1 MLRQP
6 PIHIDIQDQPPSND
20 PEAAIRTEFEAIVRA
35 ILYLAPDSPIR
46 SRTPGDLGLT
56 SLGAITFQ
64 YTLQTTWG
72 IELSVGEILE
82 AETVDT
88 LFSLAIA
95 RRAAGQHEAEEGV
108 VI

>member
-1 MLRQP
+1 MQ
-6 PIHIDIQDQPPSND
+6 IQIQDKSPSD
-20 PEAAIRTEFEAIVRA
+20 PEAVIRTEFEAIFRA
-35 ILYLAPDSPIR
+35 ILHLAPDSPIW

-56 SLGAITFQ
+56 SLGAITLQ
-64 YTLQTTWG
+64 YTLQTNWG
-72 IELSVGEILE
+72 IELSVGDILE

-95 RRAAGQHEAEEGV
+95 RRAAGHEEGQEGI

>member
-6 PIHIDIQDQPPSND
+6 QVQIEIRDQSPSD
-20 PEAAIRTEFEAIVRA
+20 PEAVLRTEFEAIFRA
-35 ILYLAPDSPIR
+35 ILHLAPDSPIG

-56 SLGAITFQ
+56 SLGAITLQ
-64 YTLQTTWG
+64 YTLQTNWA

-95 RRAAGQHEAEEGV
+95 RRATGQQEGQEG
-108 VI
+108 IMI

>member
-1 MLRQP
+1 MLRP
-6 PIHIDIQDQPPSND
+6 PQMPIEAQDLSPSD
-20 PEAAIRTEFEAIVRA
+20 PEAVIRTEFEAIVRA
-35 ILYLAPDSPIR
+35 ILHLAPDAPIG
-46 SRTPGDLGLT
+46 SRTLSDLGLT

-64 YTLQTTWG
+64 YTLQTNWG
-72 IELSVGEILE
+72 IELSVCEIFE

-95 RRAAGQHEAEEGV
+95 RRAAGLQEGQEGV

>member
-6 PIHIDIQDQPPSND
+6 QIQIEIQDLSPSD
-20 PEAAIRTEFEAIVRA
+20 PEAVMRTEFEAIIRA
-35 ILYLAPDSPIR
+35 ILHLAPDAPIR

-56 SLGAITFQ
+56 SLGAITLQ
-64 YTLQTTWG
+64 YKLQTNWG
-72 IELSVGEILE
+72 IELSVGDILE

-88 LFSLAIA
+88 LFVRAIA
-95 RRAAGQHEAEEGV
+95 QRAARQQEGI

>member
-1 MLRQP
+1 MLREPQ
-6 PIHIDIQDQPPSND
+6 IQIEVHDQSPSD
-20 PEAAIRTEFEAIVRA
+20 PEAVMRTEFAGIFRA
-35 ILYLAPDSPIR
+35 ILHLAPDSPIE

-64 YTLQTTWG
+64 YTLQTNWG
-72 IELSVGEILE
+72 IELSVGDILE

-95 RRAAGQHEAEEGV
+95 RRAAGQQEGQEGI

>member
-6 PIHIDIQDQPPSND
+6 QMQIETHDLSPSD
-20 PEAAIRTEFEAIVRA
+20 PEAVIRTEFEAILRA
-35 ILYLAPDSPIR
+35 ILRLAPDAPIR
-46 SRTPGDLGLT
+46 SRKPGDLGLT
-56 SLGAITFQ
+56 SLGAV
-64 YTLQTTWG
+64 TLQYKLQTDWG

-88 LFSLAIA
+88 LFVLAIA
-95 RRAAGQHEAEEGV
+95 RRAACQQEGI

>member
-6 PIHIDIQDQPPSND
+6 QMQPERRDQPPSD
-20 PEAAIRTEFEAIVRA
+20 PEAVIRTEFEAIVRA
-35 ILYLAPDSPIR
+35 ILHLAPDSPIG

-64 YTLQTTWG
+64 YTLQTNWG
-72 IELSVGEILE
+72 IELSVGDILE
-82 AETVDT
+82 AETFDT

-95 RRAAGQHEAEEGV
+95 RRAAGPQEEQEGI

>member
-6 PIHIDIQDQPPSND
+6 QIQTEIKDQSPSD
-20 PEAAIRTEFEAIVRA
+20 PEAVIRTEFEAILRA
-35 ILYLAPDSPIR
+35 ILHLAPDSPIR

-56 SLGAITFQ
+56 SLAAITFQ
-64 YTLQTTWG
+64 YTLQTNWG
-72 IELSVGEILE
+72 IELSVGDILE
-82 AETVDT
+82 AETVDA

-95 RRAAGQHEAEEGV
+95 RRAAEGQEGV